1 MGLPEQRRELYRH
14 VQDLVRVLESLDTHH
29 AQIRASLYRHR
40 IRCGRPNCHC
50 ARGPGHWRT
59 CLSFESSRG
68 RHTRSLSEE
77 ELRELGPG
85 AEAYR
90 KYRQVRAR
98 AARLFRRILALVDR
112 IQKTLARPPRPPG
125 RR

>member
-1 MGLPEQRRELYRH
+1 MELPEQRRELYRH
-14 VQDLVRVLESLDTHH
+14 VGDLVRVLESLDTRH
-29 AQIRASLYRHR
+29 AQIRSSLYQHR

-50 ARGPGHWRT
+50 AQGPGHVRW

-77 ELRELGPG
+77 ELRDLAPG

-90 KYRQVRAR
+90 RYRQLRAEVC
-98 AARLFRRILALVDR
+98 RLFRRILALVDR
-112 IQKTLARPPRPPG
+112 IQKTLARSPKPPK

>member
-1 MGLPEQRRELYRH
+1 MGLPEWRQELHQRAEEI
-14 VQDLVRVLESLDTHH
+14 VRLLDGLDTRH

-40 IRCGRPNCHC
+40 VRCGRPNCHC
-50 ARGPGHWRT
+50 AQGPGHWRS

-77 ELRELGPG
+77 ELRELAPG

-90 KYRQVRAR
+90 RYRQARAR

-112 IQKTLARPPRPPG
+112 IQKTLARPPRPPT